1 MSQAKLT
8 KLQKKYEEAKKS
20 LIESESE
27 EENGGEDEDAERL
40 EAERKEKEEADEAVK
55 AAFGARMRPKAEHGS
70 KRKRSR
76 GHDWPSDA
84 WHFARGMRR
93 LLRRCSSETVQSE
106 SESSYS

>member
-40 EAERKEKEEADEAVK
+40 EAERKEKEKADEAVK
-55 AAFGARMRPKAEHGS
+55 AA
-70 KRKRSR
+70 
-76 GHDWPSDA
+76 
-84 WHFARGMRR
+84 
-93 LLRRCSSETVQSE
+93 
-106 SESSYS
+106 